1 MIAAMFADREYI
13 GYLAGLLATIAF
25 LPQTIKIFRERR
37 TGDIS
42 LSMYVLF
49 CSGVA
54 LWLLYGCLISSWPV
68 VISNAVT
75 LTLSG
80 AILVLKIRHG

>member
-1 MIAAMFADREYI
+1 MAAQREFI

-25 LPQTIKIFRERR
+25 LPQTIKIFREKS

-42 LSMYVLF
+42 LSMYILF

-54 LWLLYGCLISSWPV
+54 LWLLYGLLIVSWPV